1 MNLQEVIAK
10 LQFIHDDEEIM
21 SYIHEKEKAHEDF
34 NGEKLAWNKND
45 DDDDSFS
52 VGWTV
57 QEVLDAQNEA
67 YRQLGLYESTGE
79 TLDRSDF
86 SDEEWCDWIEE
97 ILTEGRS

>member
-21 SYIHEKEKAHEDF
+21 SCIHEKEAAYEDF
-34 NGEKLAWNKND
+34 NGKKLSWNKN

-57 QEVLDAQNEA
+57 QEVLDAQAKAFEELSN
-67 YRQLGLYESTGE
+67 ESTGE

-86 SDEEWCDWIEE
+86 TDEEWCDWIEE
-97 ILTEGRS
+97 ILMEGRS